1 MQPLVQTRSPL
12 DWSPP
17 RPFHC
22 ETIPPR
28 NEPTEMLPSR
38 SPDFFFT
45 SSSRAILWLDITASC
60 TLLLDEFRVPPTAL
74 KKSDE
79 RTSEPYV

>member
-38 SPDFFFT
+38 SPDFFFHEQFQSHLMVGYHRFMHPPT
-45 SSSRAILWLDITASC
+45 G
-60 TLLLDEFRVPPTAL
+60 RVPSSTHRL
-74 KKSDE
+74 E
-79 RTSEPYV
+79 EIRRTNI